1 MLPIAFRTET
11 LGSIR
16 VVAETFRHHQRIAYR
31 RAAL

>member
-16 VVAETFRHHQRIAYR
+16 VVAETFRHHQRITVV
-31 RAAL
+31 LP